1 MEANLR
7 HFFTL
12 VADQL
17 GADVR
22 DLPGGGAAGA
32 FSAGLKAF
40 LGADLAS
47 GIDLVLDALHF
58 EERLSGIDLVITGEG
73 RMDAQTLGGK
83 GPFGLAVA
91 ARARGI
97 PTVAIVGGLGDGEA
111 ALLQTLAAVD
121 PDRAGADHA
130 GRVAGG
136 CGRIAGKG
144 RRARR
149 APDRPGQNAS

>member
-1 MEANLR
+1 M
-7 HFFTL
+7 
-12 VADQL
+12 
-17 GADVR
+17 R

-58 EERLSGIDLVITGEG
+58 ADRLAGVDLVITGEG

-97 PTVAIVGGLGDGEA
+97 PTVAIVGGIGDGEA
-111 ALLQTLAAVD
+111 ALLQTLTAVIPIAPGPITLDESLADAAALLEQAAV
-121 PDRAGADHA
+121 RV
-130 GRVAGG
+130 GRLIALGG
-136 CGRIAGKG
+136 GQF
-144 RRARR
+144 
-149 APDRPGQNAS
+149 PG